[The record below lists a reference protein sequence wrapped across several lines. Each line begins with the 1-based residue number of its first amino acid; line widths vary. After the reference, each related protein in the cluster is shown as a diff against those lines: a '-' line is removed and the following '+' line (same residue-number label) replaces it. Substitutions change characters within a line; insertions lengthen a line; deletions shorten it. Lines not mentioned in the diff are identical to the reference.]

1 MYISEEEAKR
11 IICDIGRKMY
21 EKQMVAANDGN
32 ITLRVGENT
41 AIVTPTGVSKGD
53 LTPDM
58 LLKVDFD
65 GNVLE
70 GTYKPT
76 SEIFMHLNVYK
87 HNPEAVSTC
96 HAHPIF
102 SSIFAIAGIE
112 ADLST
117 TPAAIMISGRLPV
130 VPYECPGTKE
140 LADSVIPYV
149 NDYSAVLLANHG
161 PLTWGRGTMDAWF
174 CMEEV
179 ENCCK
184 ISLFLKYLVK
194 DFRPIAQSQIAVLEK
209 NVYPLGDKKRMTA
222 PEEISNRIQGVPLSG
237 IRTDKVSLDDE
248 SLKRLALLLKGH
260 GL

>member
-1 MYISEEEAKR
+1 MYISEEAAKEL
-11 IICDIGRKMY
+11 ICDIGRNMY
-21 EKQMVAANDGN
+21 LKQMVAANDGN
-32 ITLRVGENT
+32 ITVRVGENT
-41 AIVTPTGVSKGD
+41 VISTPTGVSKGE

-87 HNPEAVSTC
+87 HNPEVMSTC
-96 HAHPIF
+96 HAHPVF
-102 SSIFAIAGIE
+102 SSVFAIAGIE
-112 ADLST
+112 VDVST

-130 VPYECPGTKE
+130 IPYECPGSKE

-161 PLTWGRGTMDAWF
+161 PLTWGTGPKDAWF

-184 ISLFLKYLVK
+184 ISLLLKFVVK
-194 DFRPIAQSQIAVLEK
+194 NIRPLSKSQIAVLEK
-209 NVYPLGDKKRMTA
+209 NVFPLSDKKRMSA
-222 PEEISNRIQGVPLSG
+222 PEKMTNREPGMPLSG
-237 IRTDKVSLDDE
+237 IHTDEINLSDR
-248 SLKRLALLLKGH
+248 SLKKLAEMIKEQCL
-260 GL
+260 